1 MEKFSESV
9 IKQLKHYVYGLRDPA
24 DPPNNYFYIGKGEN
38 NRVFDHL
45 NEDPGDD
52 PSSKLQKI
60 QEIKI
65 KGRKPTFDIIR
76 GGIGNER
83 IAFAIEAALID
94 ALGGVD
100 GLTNKVR
107 GHGAGKDYADI
118 GWGLMKEPEVREKF
132 QGQPFNP
139 TPDERFIG
147 FKVNQRWRPHQV
159 EDELYENTKN
169 RWRIGKRR
177 EAADYALAV
186 SFGIIREVYK
196 INKAFGENGWESFQV
211 NREGRPLKVKR
222 WGFQGWPEPLMQH
235 YINTTVDHY
244 KQATGQNPAF
254 YINC

>member
-1 MEKFSESV
+1 LAKV
-9 IKQLKHYVYGLRDPA
+9 RK
-24 DPPNNYFYIGKGEN
+24 

-45 NEDPGDD
+45 ETVPGDD
-52 PSSKLQKI
+52 PSLKLQKI
-60 QEIKI
+60 EEIRRI
-65 KGRKPTFDIIR
+65 GRKPTFDIIR

-83 IAFAIEAALID
+83 IALAIEAAVID

-100 GLTNKVR
+100 GLTNQVR

-118 GWGLMKEPEVREKF
+118 GWGLMPERLVREKF
-132 QGQPFNP
+132 QGEPFNP

-147 FKVNQRWRPHQV
+147 FKVNQRWRPDQN

-186 SFGIIREVYK
+186 SFGIIREVYRIDK
-196 INKAFGENGWESFQV
+196 TFGENGWESFQI

-222 WGFQGWPEPLMQH
+222 WGFEGWPESSMQH
-235 YINTTVDHY
+235 YVNRTVDHY